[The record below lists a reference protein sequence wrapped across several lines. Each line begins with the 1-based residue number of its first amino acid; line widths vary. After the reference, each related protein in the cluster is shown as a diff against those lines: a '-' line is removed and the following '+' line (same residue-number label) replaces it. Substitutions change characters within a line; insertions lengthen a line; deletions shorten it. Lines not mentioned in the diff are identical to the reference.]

1 MVAAIIHSIC
11 KNLPAALLSSS
22 SRVAMDLKA
31 AFAQLRT
38 EVTSSYPERQS
49 IRKLGA
55 APLLQSRSKRD
66 YG

>member
-38 EVTSSYPERQS
+38 EVTSSSPES

>member
-11 KNLPAALLSSS
+11 KNLPAALLSS

-38 EVTSSYPERQS
+38 EVTSSSPES

>member
-11 KNLPAALLSSS
+11 KNLPAALLSS

-38 EVTSSYPERQS
+38 EVTSSSPES

-55 APLLQSRSKRD
+55 ARALLL
-66 YG
+66 

>member
-11 KNLPAALLSSS
+11 KNLPAALLSSG
-22 SRVAMDLKA
+22 RVAMDLKA

-38 EVTSSYPERQS
+38 EVTSSSPERQS